1 MTKLKHLL
9 ASRMPRTLAALL
21 VASALPA
28 AAVTTT
34 GIYDHPSNNTNQVDQ
49 DAHFFSGTGGA
60 NAANVI
66 SVGAFT
72 PQVLAAFNSD
82 LGGVFTFDNVPVN
95 ANVTT
100 VSLSYGTGQSKSLTL
115 GQGSPGTLS
124 SVITILSE
132 PISSD
137 QVGVKNISAVRPDF
151 TFVFSSFANNAGA
164 PDLGVTQFGFT
175 FLSQGIASPVNY
187 GLLKAT
193 ATFSGGGTVTAA
205 AVVNTTRTNGDTFY
219 GFIAPAGQTITQV
232 TMPVGVT
239 GDAFIDDVGFTTQ
252 AAPEPTTV
260 ALAVVGAIGFFVSRR
275 RRNR

>member
-1 MTKLKHLL
+1 MTNLKHLL
-9 ASRMPRTLAALL
+9 AGRATVTLAALR
-21 VASALPA
+21 A

-72 PQVLAAFNSD
+72 PQMLAAFNSD
-82 LGGVFTFDNVPVN
+82 LGGVFTFDNVAVN

-100 VSLSYGTGQSKSLTL
+100 VSLSYGTVQSKSLTL
-115 GQGSPGTLS
+115 GQGSPGTLT
-124 SVITILSE
+124 SVNTIFSE

-137 QVGVKNISAVRPDF
+137 QVGVKNISAFTPDF
-151 TFVFSSFANNAGA
+151 TFVFSSFANNFGA
-164 PDLGVTQFGFT
+164 PDLGVTEFGFT
-175 FLSQGIASPVNY
+175 FLSQGISSPVNY

-193 ATFSGGGTVTAA
+193 ASFSGGGTVTAA

-219 GFIAPAGQTITQV
+219 GFSAPAGQTITQV

-252 AAPEPTTV
+252 AATPEPTTV
-260 ALAVVGAIGFFVSRR
+260 ALVAVGAIGFFVSRR
-275 RRNR
+275 RRNG